1 MDEGRI
7 VGDAPGGTS
16 WLTHAWLGIY
26 SVTAHAWLGIY
37 NVTAHA
43 WLGIRVVTARAWPR
57 KADLTASYAK
67 I

>member
-26 SVTAHAWLGIY
+26 SVTAHAWLGI
-37 NVTAHA
+37 
-43 WLGIRVVTARAWPR
+43 RVVTARAWPR